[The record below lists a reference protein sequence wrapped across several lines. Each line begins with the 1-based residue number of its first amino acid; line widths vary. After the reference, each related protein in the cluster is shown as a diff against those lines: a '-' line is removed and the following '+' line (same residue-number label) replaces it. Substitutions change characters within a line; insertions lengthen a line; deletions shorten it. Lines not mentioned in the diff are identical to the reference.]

1 MEIFKTIITAFL
13 GSLGFA
19 ILYGLRKRHMLFA
32 SIGGLISWSMYLL
45 FSYMLS
51 GSGIFIPCF
60 LATFITALYVS
71 FISTKIKAP
80 TLLFLLPALI
90 PLVPGSSLY
99 YTFYYF
105 YRKDWNEMFNF
116 AGKTFSFVFAIAAG
130 MSIVLLLKAFK
141 NTMADRRKS
150 NEQHK

>member
-1 MEIFKTIITAFL
+1 MEVFKTILTAFL

-32 SIGGLISWSMYLL
+32 SIGGLISWSTYLL
-45 FSYMLS
+45 FSFLLS
-51 GSGIFIPCF
+51 GEGIFIPCF
-60 LATFITALYVS
+60 LATFITAIYVS
-71 FISTKIKAP
+71 FISAKIKAP

-105 YRKDWNEMFNF
+105 YRQEWNEMFNF

-130 MSIVLLLKAFK
+130 MSVVLLLKAFK
-141 NTMADRRKS
+141 NTMTDRRKN